1 MSNFV
6 SYENGQTLFGAVG
19 EKFDDVF
26 ATMGANGAKNLL
38 ANTASSTSINNVTF
52 TVNAD
57 GSVTVNTGSGGA
69 SANAELTIMQN
80 NKDIPN
86 GGGIVL
92 SGCPAGGANDKYFL
106 FARIGNDD
114 GDTYAGG
121 VDDYGSSSNIP
132 SYNKS
137 TQHIRFGIRI
147 ISGQQ
152 VSNLTFKP
160 MVRLATDPDS
170 TYAPYAMTNKQLTDA
185 LAYLEQTV
193 TLSTSAATAVTFTDA
208 RITANSCIE
217 VGTSEWGLVPDS
229 VTVSAGS
236 CVVTLPQ
243 AETAHSAVC
252 RIYLR

>member
-6 SYENGQTLFGAVG
+6 SYENAQALFGAVG
-19 EKFDDVF
+19 DKFDDVF
-26 ATMGANGAKNLL
+26 ATIGANGAKNLL
-38 ANTASSTSINNVTF
+38 DNTYNLKKVASGSQLDGLTVTRRSDGAVVLNGTVSGSGNQGYVEVFKTTNFQFDGMILSGKNSNAITAAKLGLWDETAS
-52 TVNAD
+52 
-57 GSVTVNTGSGGA
+57 
-69 SANAELTIMQN
+69 
-80 NKDIPN
+80 
-86 GGGIVL
+86 
-92 SGCPAGGANDKYFL
+92 AGLWLETTEEA
-106 FARIGNDD
+106 
-114 GDTYAGG
+114 T
-121 VDDYGSSSNIP
+121 
-132 SYNKS
+132 
-137 TQHIRFGIRI
+137 
-147 ISGQQ
+147 ISGMNGHT
-152 VSNLTFKP
+152 VRVTLNIYGGNTFDNMVFLP
-160 MVRLATDPDS
+160 MLRLATDPDS

-243 AETAHSAVC
+243 AETAHSVVC